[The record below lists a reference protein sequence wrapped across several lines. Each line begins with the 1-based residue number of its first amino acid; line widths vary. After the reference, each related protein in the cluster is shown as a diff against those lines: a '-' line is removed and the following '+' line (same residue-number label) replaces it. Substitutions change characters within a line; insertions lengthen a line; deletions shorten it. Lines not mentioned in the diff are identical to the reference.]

1 MITFPWKNVFG
12 KWLKKNI
19 NIHKTIIK
27 TYTECEQKHGQSAI
41 CSLENMFFT
50 CVSFCIWICAKM
62 RYNKNIKSNNGEND
76 DKVKPSTPLMVLAGF
91 SSTLLGFYSN

>member
-1 MITFPWKNVFG
+1 
-12 KWLKKNI
+12 
-19 NIHKTIIK
+19 
-27 TYTECEQKHGQSAI
+27 
-41 CSLENMFFT
+41 
-50 CVSFCIWICAKM
+50 M